1 MISSQQLAWWENIK
15 ALLARVVPDG
25 VCYQV
30 LKAFNTKYIH
40 HYLGLYIFHVLS
52 QSPQL

>member
-1 MISSQQLAWWENIK
+1 MISSQQLAWWEDIK

-40 HYLGLYIFHVLS
+40 HYLGLYIFHGTPPL
-52 QSPQL
+52 PQV